1 MKIIKTKN
9 QKQNKWKK
17 EKITSVNFNIKLI
30 IKVNNNKY

>member
-17 EKITSVNFNIKLI
+17 EKITLEVINIGLK
-30 IKVNNNKY
+30 

>member
-17 EKITSVNFNIKLI
+17 EKITLEVITI
-30 IKVNNNKY
+30 IITIRLK